1 MNAAEKKQLLSKYE
15 AIFTPFI
22 GKELR
27 VSFGPHTFSVIFEC
41 VRLATQK
48 QLQNTPDK
56 RTVDNKERTPQV
68 IQFCFEGDNTLDFV
82 LDDITAAHS
91 TIKGAEI
98 VIGELKVMFQC

>member
-27 VSFGPHTFSVIFEC
+27 VSFGPHTFPVTFEC

-48 QLQNTPDK
+48 QLQNVPEARENGK
-56 RTVDNKERTPQV
+56 KPQV